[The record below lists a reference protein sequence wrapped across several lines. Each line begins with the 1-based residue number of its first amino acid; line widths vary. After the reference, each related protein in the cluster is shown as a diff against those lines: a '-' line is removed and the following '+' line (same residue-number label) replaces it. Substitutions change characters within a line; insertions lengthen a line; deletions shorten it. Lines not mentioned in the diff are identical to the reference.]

1 MAKNTKATG
10 KNTKPKQPQTVQEP
24 DTNIP
29 EQEQPVQAL
38 NDDATGQT
46 QIEPMPDSDKVPEQP
61 QIEPEP
67 DGDTVSEQPQI
78 EPVPD
83 GDKTPEQKKPAKS
96 AKAASAKSAGKAP
109 AKTILET
116 AAQAVAK
123 QVFKNH
129 PDKQVVYVTADGM
142 PFFVKCDADNY
153 GHTLDDKSVATVT
166 NVNYKA

>member
-24 DTNIP
+24 DDNTP
-29 EQEQPVQAL
+29 EQKQPVQEP
-38 NDDATGQT
+38 ND
-46 QIEPMPDSDKVPEQP
+46 EVPEQP

-83 GDKTPEQKKPAKS
+83 GDKAPEQKKPAKS
-96 AKAASAKSAGKAP
+96 AKTAPAKSAGKAP

-129 PDKQVVYVTADGM
+129 PDKQVVYVTADGT

-153 GHTLDDKSVATVT
+153 GHTLDDKFVATVT
-166 NVNYKA
+166 NENYKA